1 MHRFSHHT
9 GTVMPLRR
17 SDIDTDQISPARF
30 VPYYA
35 RGGYTNI
42 LFADWRDDPAFVLNQ
57 PEHQGATIL
66 VAGTNFGTG
75 SSRES
80 AVWALQSAGFRVV
93 LAPRFGDIFHGNALT
108 RGLPAVTLPAE
119 EIETLWD
126 LVDADPWLEVTVDL
140 HTCQVRHSG
149 RTLPFAIDP
158 AARERLLRGADLVT
172 ETLRHDHRIARFERA
187 RHPRLPRTFDAG
199 PHPDPLEVAP

>member
-1 MHRFSHHT
+1 MHRFSQHT

-30 VPYYA
+30 VPHYA

-42 LFADWRDDPAFVLNQ
+42 LFADWRDDPSFVLNQ

-80 AVWALQSAGFRVV
+80 AVWALQAAGFRVV

-108 RGLPAVTLPAE
+108 RGVLAVTLPAP
-119 EIETLWD
+119 EIGALWD

-140 HTCQVRHSG
+140 EACQVRHSG
-149 RTLPFAIDP
+149 RTLPFVIDP

-172 ETLRHDHRIARFERA
+172 ETLHHGERIAEFERD
-187 RHPRLPRTFDAG
+187 RHPRLPRTLDAG
-199 PHPDPLEVAP
+199 PHPDPLEAAR